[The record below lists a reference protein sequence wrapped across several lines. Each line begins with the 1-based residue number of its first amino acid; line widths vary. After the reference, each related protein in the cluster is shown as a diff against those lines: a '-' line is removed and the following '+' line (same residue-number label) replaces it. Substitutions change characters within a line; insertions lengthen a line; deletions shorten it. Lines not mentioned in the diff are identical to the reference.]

1 MTEEKVED
9 LLDEQELPG
18 EQARDDIITIV
29 LTADNHLGSTTLG
42 QQLAPTLATWK
53 REEYQQ
59 RLRHAFQQATDF
71 AVGQGVDLFVQ
82 AGDLFDST
90 NPSERDRSFVAA
102 RLAQLRQAGI
112 RAFAVGGIHDTPAQT
127 HSLLSASTA
136 ATRENGA
143 MPAPQISYARLE
155 ALHYFAPDAGLE
167 LEPVMIKIRNVLVG
181 MCGLGVLAGQ
191 EGNPLARISVQS
203 DLERAGITLLILH
216 APIEGLSQP
225 DNRARVSRSSI
236 ENQSTFR
243 YILAGYHHNHRHL
256 RIGECD
262 VIVAGATQ
270 YSDFHHL
277 ERVDGQE
284 ESQEPGFVFLGLATD
299 GIRWCKHIAVDAL
312 KLQRLVIHTSELWS
326 NDADTIGPA
335 RADAINQADAINRV
349 PTDIILEQLRPWCS
363 QDSMVQLRLE
373 GPLTRKQYHQLDFN
387 QLRRY
392 GEEHCFALA
401 INDSDLDILPT
412 VFLDSPFD
420 AETQRTS
427 ESRVGAGEEGIL
439 SGGQLT
445 RERLSPREEL
455 VALVDE
461 WIATTNDEQ
470 EKKAL
475 GATKEE
481 LLATMDE
488 AVESQFT
495 DLRMNRTLDVEGAD
509 AINRI
514 PGGGTGNELS
524 C

>member
-42 QQLAPTLATWK
+42 QQLASTLATWK

-127 HSLLSASTA
+127 RSLLSASTA

-167 LEPVMIKIRNVLVG
+167 LEPVMINIRNVLVG

-203 DLERAGITLLILH
+203 DIERAGITLLILH

-225 DNRARVSRSSI
+225 DTRARVSCSSI

-256 RIGECD
+256 RIGKCD

-270 YSDFHHL
+270 HSDFQQH

-284 ESQEPGFVFLGLATD
+284 EPQEPGFVFL
-299 GIRWCKHIAVDAL
+299 
-312 KLQRLVIHTSELWS
+312 
-326 NDADTIGPA
+326 
-335 RADAINQADAINRV
+335 
-349 PTDIILEQLRPWCS
+349 
-363 QDSMVQLRLE
+363 
-373 GPLTRKQYHQLDFN
+373 
-387 QLRRY
+387 
-392 GEEHCFALA
+392 
-401 INDSDLDILPT
+401 
-412 VFLDSPFD
+412 
-420 AETQRTS
+420 
-427 ESRVGAGEEGIL
+427 
-439 SGGQLT
+439 
-445 RERLSPREEL
+445 
-455 VALVDE
+455 
-461 WIATTNDEQ
+461 
-470 EKKAL
+470 
-475 GATKEE
+475 
-481 LLATMDE
+481 
-488 AVESQFT
+488 
-495 DLRMNRTLDVEGAD
+495 
-509 AINRI
+509 
-514 PGGGTGNELS
+514 
-524 C
+524 